1 MINSPVK
8 ILFLNKD
15 IILFCDNYQD
25 DLSILFVLVCFST
38 FVFIFWWLVFD
49 EFLRFLGC
57 LLSCLWSFRRICF
70 VVVSILMSFWMVG

>member
-15 IILFCDNYQD
+15 IILFRDNYQD
-25 DLSILFVLVCFST
+25 GFSILFVLTHFFT
-38 FVFIFWWLVFD
+38 FVFSFWWLVFD

-57 LLSCLWSFRRICF
+57 WFSCLWSFRELCF
-70 VVVSILMSFWMVG
+70 VGVVC